1 MIQVFFDGALI
12 NEDNVTGLNVNAEMF
27 NESFKLGATVSSK
40 YTLIVAKE
48 GVSIQ
53 PSIVTLKD
61 NGNVFAVLVVDNI
74 EEDDYTYTYTLTD
87 KMIDLEFYYD
97 ASQIF
102 INRFHHTFSNCTR
115 YLWQNR
121 INIRY

>member
-1 MIQVFFDGALI
+1 MSLQVFFDDVLI
-12 NEDNVTGLNVNAEMF
+12 NEDNVTGLHVNAEMF

-40 YTLIVAKE
+40 YTLIVARE

-53 PSIVTLKD
+53 PNIVTLKD

-74 EEDDYTYTYTLTD
+74 EEEDYTYTYTLTD

-97 ASQIF
+97 ASEIF
-102 INRFHHTFSNCTR
+102 INRFHNTFSNCTR
-115 YLWQNR
+115 YL
-121 INIRY
+121 